1 MLTCSTILIINLKS
15 DVILIALNY
24 QLVYITVSGI
34 RATFLFIQIVVIVAF
49 FSSLAFIGIS
59 ELVGQLQFIK

>member
-1 MLTCSTILIINLKS
+1 MLTCSTILIMNLKS

-34 RATFLFIQIVVIVAF
+34 RATPLFIQIVVIVAF